1 MAVFLV
7 STPGN
12 RSFLSSLLNGSSKKE
27 SRGSKAMKT
36 STDETHSIVSDRL
49 RFVDTL
55 VKAGRISEAV
65 GEVAHIKQIDP
76 ANPYVQ
82 AYEERLQTIA
92 PSPQDQADKASI
104 GSVDDVS
111 HAQRSPAPPAVA
123 EEKPRQELTVCE
135 TGEIED
141 WLRSAEQR
149 LPAAIDSS
157 DGMKVSR
164 DPRSSGKASIVLVD
178 DDELLLTALVELLED
193 NKYTTKSFTKSED
206 ALEYVKGHRPDLVL
220 CDVNIQ
226 NSSYGGF
233 TLFEKMA
240 KLGHCQN
247 VPFIFLSGLADEAIV
262 RAGKELG
269 ADDYLAKPI
278 QPEMLLSVIKGKL
291 RKYKLAEKN
300 H

>member
-1 MAVFLV
+1 V
-7 STPGN
+7 
-12 RSFLSSLLNGSSKKE
+12 
-27 SRGSKAMKT
+27 KT
-36 STDETHSIVSDRL
+36 TTDETHSIVSDRL

-65 GEVAHIKQIDP
+65 GEVAHIKQLDP
-76 ANPYVQ
+76 ANPYIQ

-92 PSPQDQADKASI
+92 SSFRDVAASTPEGTLENATPDQCLPSA
-104 GSVDDVS
+104 
-111 HAQRSPAPPAVA
+111 PAIT
-123 EEKPRQELTVCE
+123 EEKATQLLNVDES
-135 TGEIED
+135 GDIQD
-141 WLRSAEQR
+141 WMRSAEQR
-149 LPAAIDSS
+149 RPDGTDSS
-157 DGMKVSR
+157 DLTHIPRDSHSR
-164 DPRSSGKASIVLVD
+164 GKASIVLVD

-233 TLFEKMA
+233 TLFEKIA
-240 KLGHCQN
+240 RLGHCQN